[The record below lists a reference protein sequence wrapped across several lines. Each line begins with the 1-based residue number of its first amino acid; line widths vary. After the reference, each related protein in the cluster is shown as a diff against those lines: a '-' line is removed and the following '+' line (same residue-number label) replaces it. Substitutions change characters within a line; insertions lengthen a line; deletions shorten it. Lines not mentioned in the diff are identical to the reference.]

1 MEGAMSA
8 NRQKDVKRKYMI
20 GYRPVVNA
28 RQGLMLGIRN
38 PLDGPVFASYQ
49 DALGWCID
57 AMIDHHER
65 GFGMSE
71 GRIEPFKGMV
81 SC

>member
-1 MEGAMSA
+1 MSA

-81 SC
+81 LG